1 MKFRIIVPFLALS
14 ILAMPLGVH
23 AQLRGLLKKKAD
35 EVLKGK
41 PAPEEAAKPSTPA
54 PSTPSSPGAPASAPA
69 ARVDPKPPAD
79 PLDISELD
87 LPNAAQRTLR
97 GDGFFPERGDWELLP
112 YIARKTLTAAR
123 ALDEPARVAFVDKVG
138 AAFKSLV
145 MSDAFATSHAEYIKQ
160 QYKAVDH
167 GLKGLVS
174 AEDLMKKGSYP
185 AAQATLARD
194 QAAARVDGIEELSP
208 EQIQSLL
215 ADDMKGW
222 TRRANDPARKDR
234 AKYQKYVKDGEAL
247 QALGSTDP
255 QKLRRGFAVLQS
267 ADNDGPATE
276 EALYAAAARSKQEK
290 EQLAYDRLN
299 LRAVLKMQLTTF
311 VAVVPTV
318 DFAAA
323 TTPKNGTTVFVN
335 PAFEKKGV
343 VWKACYRAG
352 KAPSMAAL
360 AIAQAWL
367 KEL

>member
-1 MKFRIIVPFLALS
+1 M
-14 ILAMPLGVH
+14 
-23 AQLRGLLKKKAD
+23 
-35 EVLKGK
+35 
-41 PAPEEAAKPSTPA
+41 
-54 PSTPSSPGAPASAPA
+54 
-69 ARVDPKPPAD
+69 
-79 PLDISELD
+79 
-87 LPNAAQRTLR
+87 
-97 GDGFFPERGDWELLP
+97 
-112 YIARKTLTAAR
+112 
-123 ALDEPARVAFVDKVG
+123 
-138 AAFKSLV
+138 
-145 MSDAFATSHAEYIKQ
+145 
-160 QYKAVDH
+160 
-167 GLKGLVS
+167 S

-335 PAFEKKGV
+335 PVFEKKGV